1 MRSLLDRR
9 RGWLRSAKA
18 RIVTPPVH
26 SDLLGLIDGA
36 DEKSN
41 LDCEE
46 LDVGEIDLDIADDD
60 EALVEHAIQN
70 VDQTIGARRGY

>member
-1 MRSLLDRR
+1 VLDSR

-26 SDLLGLIDGA
+26 SDLLGLVDGT
-36 DEKSN
+36 DEKPDLN
-41 LDCEE
+41 GEE
-46 LDVGEIDLDIADDD
+46 LDVGEVDLDVADYD

-70 VDQTIGARRGY
+70 VDKTIGTRRGY